1 MSTTTQNLSPSVL
14 PATGSWTIDASH
26 SEVGF
31 SVRHLGIS
39 KTRGRFGTFTGTLL
53 VDAENP
59 ANSSVEVEID
69 AASIDTKDAGRDE
82 HLRAADFFDVE
93 QFPTLSFRST
103 AVRGAGSDWTV
114 EGELTIR
121 GVTRPVV
128 LDTELVGLE
137 RDPWGND
144 RVGFAATTDV
154 NREEFGLTWNA
165 ALETGGVLVGKT
177 VKIHLDVEA
186 IKVAGETEES

>member
-1 MSTTTQNLSPSVL
+1 MSTVTQIL
-14 PATGSWTIDASH
+14 PATGTWNIDASH

-39 KTRGRFGTFTGTLL
+39 KTRGRFGAFTGTLKI
-53 VDAENP
+53 DAENP
-59 ANSSVEVEID
+59 SNSSVEVEID

-82 HLRAADFFDVE
+82 HLRSADFFDVE
-93 QFPTLSFRST
+93 QFPTLTFRST
-103 AVRGAGSDWTV
+103 AVRGEGSDWVV
-114 EGELTIR
+114 EGDLTIR

-128 LDTELVGLE
+128 LETELVGLQ

-144 RVGFAATTDV
+144 RVGFAATAEV

-186 IKVAGETEES
+186 IKASEEA

>member
-1 MSTTTQNLSPSVL
+1 MSTTTTQIL
-14 PATGSWTIDASH
+14 PATGTWTLDASH

-39 KTRGRFGTFTGTLL
+39 KTRGRFGAFEGTLRI
-53 VDAENP
+53 DADEP
-59 ANSSVEVEID
+59 SNSSVEVSID
-69 AASIDTKDAGRDE
+69 AGSVDTKDGGRDE
-82 HLRAADFFDVE
+82 HLRGADFFDVE
-93 QFPTLSFRST
+93 SFPTLTFRST
-103 AVRGAGSDWTV
+103 AVRGADGEAGGKNTTDWV
-114 EGELTIR
+114 IEGDLTIK

-128 LDTELVGLE
+128 LETELVGLE
-137 RDPWGND
+137 KDPWGGE
-144 RVGFAATTDV
+144 RVGFAATTEV

-186 IKVAGETEES
+186 VKEA

>member
-1 MSTTTQNLSPSVL
+1 MTSTETRTL
-14 PATGSWTIDASH
+14 PATGTWSIDASH

-39 KTRGRFGTFTGTLL
+39 KTKGRFGSFRGDI
-53 VDAENP
+53 VVAERP
-59 ANSSVEVEID
+59 EDSRVAVEID
-69 AASIDTKDAGRDE
+69 AASVDTRDAGRDE
-82 HLRAADFFDVE
+82 HLRSADFFDAE
-93 QFPTLSFRST
+93 QFPTMIFRST
-103 AVRGAGSDWTV
+103 GVRPAGSDWKV
-114 EGELTIR
+114 DGELTIR

-137 RDPWGND
+137 KDPWGNE
-144 RVGFAATTDV
+144 RVGFAATTEV

-165 ALETGGVLVGKT
+165 ALETGGVLVGKN

-186 IKVAGETEES
+186 VKATEEAA

>member
-1 MSTTTQNLSPSVL
+1 MSTTTQIL
-14 PATGSWTIDASH
+14 PATGTWTLDASH

-39 KTRGRFGTFTGTLL
+39 KTRGRFGAFEGTLRI
-53 VDAENP
+53 DAAEP
-59 ANSSVEVEID
+59 ANSSVEVSID
-69 AASIDTKDAGRDE
+69 AGSVDTKDGGRDE
-82 HLRAADFFDVE
+82 HLRGADFFDVE
-93 QFPTLSFRST
+93 SFPTLTFRST
-103 AVRGAGSDWTV
+103 AVRGSGTDWVV
-114 EGELTIR
+114 EGDLTIK

-128 LDTELVGLE
+128 LETELVGLE
-137 RDPWGND
+137 RDPWGGE
-144 RVGFAATTDV
+144 RVGFAATTEV

-186 IKVAGETEES
+186 VKEA

>member
-1 MSTTTQNLSPSVL
+1 MSTTTQTL
-14 PATGSWTIDASH
+14 PATGTWTIDASH

-39 KTRGRFGTFTGTLL
+39 KTRGRFGAFTGTLS

-59 ANSSVEVEID
+59 GNSSVAVEID
-69 AASIDTKDAGRDE
+69 AASVDTKDDGRDA
-82 HLRAADFFDVE
+82 HLRGEDFFDVE
-93 QFPTLSFRST
+93 SFPTLSFRST
-103 AVRGAGSDWTV
+103 GVRGSGSDWVV
-114 EGELTIR
+114 EGDLTIK

-128 LDTELVGLE
+128 LETELVGLE

-144 RVGFAATTDV
+144 RVGFAATAEVD
-154 NREEFGLTWNA
+154 REAFGLTWNA

-186 IKVAGETEES
+186 VKAAEEA